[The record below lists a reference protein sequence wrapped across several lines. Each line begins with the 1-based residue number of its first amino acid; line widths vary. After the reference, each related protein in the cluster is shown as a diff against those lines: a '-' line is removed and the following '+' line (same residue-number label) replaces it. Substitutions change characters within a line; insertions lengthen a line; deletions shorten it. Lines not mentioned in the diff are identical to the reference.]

1 MKKMKQVLA
10 RFLGAFTTAIITV
23 GICTTLYAPVQAQ
36 SRLPELGTTG
46 GGTMSI
52 QREQMIGDLYMR
64 QLRGAAPVVHDPVL
78 SEYLNDIGNRLVVN
92 APDVRFP
99 FEFVWINHREI
110 NAFAFLGGKIGVHT
124 GLIYEAAT
132 ESELASVLAH
142 EVAHVTQRH
151 IVRNIEQQQSVS
163 AGRIAAMIAGALLT
177 MASPDLGMATIS
189 AVSAGGLQS
198 QINYTRLFEQ
208 EADRVGINILANAG
222 FDPQGAPNF
231 FGRLSSKYRYSS
243 RPPEML
249 LTHPLSESRVAD
261 TRQRADML
269 PSPVE
274 VDNFD
279 FKLAKA
285 RISARHLQLT
295 SSSEFEQDMNSRNSS
310 TAASARYGAAIIALD
325 SGNPAK
331 AEELL
336 TPLRRD
342 YPNNLF
348 VIDVHT
354 DILLALNRVDEAY
367 AMLENAYMKRPNE
380 QVITVNFANTAMKR
394 GDYQMAI
401 QLLRDYLLRRPD
413 NIIALELLTEA
424 YQEAGQLAAMHETR
438 GEIYALYGGFKIAI
452 DQFHTAHTNSDNQLT
467 KKRLQARIDQI
478 KALQHQ
484 AETL

>member
-1 MKKMKQVLA
+1 MNKIKQTLSRVMGSL
-10 RFLGAFTTAIITV
+10 TAAIVTV
-23 GICTTLYAPVQAQ
+23 SMCATLYAPVQAQ

-78 SEYLNDIGNRLVVN
+78 NEYLNDIGNRLVVN
-92 APDVRFP
+92 APNVRFP

-177 MASPDLGMATIS
+177 MASPDAGMAAIS
-189 AVSAGGLQS
+189 AVSAGSLQS

-208 EADRVGINILANAG
+208 EADRIGISILANAG

-279 FKLAKA
+279 FKMAKA
-285 RISARHLQLT
+285 RISARHLQVT
-295 SSSEFEQDMNSRNSS
+295 SSAAFEQDFNSRNAG
-310 TAASARYGAAIIALD
+310 TAAAARYGAAIIALD

-331 AEELL
+331 AQELL
-336 TPLRRD
+336 APLLKS

-348 VIDVHT
+348 VIDVQT
-354 DILLALNRVDEAY
+354 DILLAQNRADEAY
-367 AMLENAYMKRPNE
+367 NMLEQAYIKRPNE
-380 QVITVNFANTAMKR
+380 QVITVNFANAAMKR
-394 GDYQMAI
+394 NDYDTAI
-401 QLLRDYLLRRPD
+401 QLLRDYLLRRPN

-424 YQEAGQLAAMHETR
+424 YQKTGQLAAMHETR

-452 DQFHTAHTNSDNQLT
+452 DQFHTAHTSSDSQLT